1 MSSVF
6 KLIERKLKKKTR
18 KHNSQNNLILKDKI
32 TKKIKLQKKNLG
44 SWTLNWKRPKK
55 IVLQWMVFY
64 YIYVMKLK

>member
-44 SWTLNWKRPKK
+44 S
-55 IVLQWMVFY
+55 
-64 YIYVMKLK
+64 